1 QEVSLLLRSGGMPRT
16 AALISNVVFEKD
28 SDRRISTVST
38 HFSETEA
45 TETKTGEIINIIHD
59 ANMDGVRHLKDGNKF
74 VRTAWAAVIITFVIL
89 ALLQISLQIQFYYRN
104 PIATNVEVEYPN
116 NISFPAVA
124 ICNNNQFRL
133 TYITGA
139 WLMNRNMA
147 KEDFNSTLNVFERVL
162 LNAWDMDA
170 VSFLKKAAHTKSR
183 MIMGC
188 TWPNGS
194 SCHLSDFKPVWTV
207 TGLCWAI
214 NTNQENPF
222 SVSGS
227 GSGHGLRLLL
237 NVESYER
244 IEACSE
250 QFRTNRL
257 PGLKIVI
264 FNQTDVPETSLSGV
278 NVPAGHSMD
287 IPFKMQHRQKLTS
300 SSCIEETDLEKG
312 AVSNFSSPYNI
323 RTCSIRKYLAEIE
336 RVCECSFI
344 RLFDQRAISGLPL
357 CTVGDYFKCVG
368 AVIDRVRESG
378 RARKCLPPCETV
390 QFTAWQDMNRLPR
403 NLMPP
408 LIEEGEEEDEG
419 DVEEEDI
426 ENEFRTNEVNKDHI
440 TCDSNNI
447 WLTDKQVGRIKRE
460 AHRAFEKQSR
470 FQEDVRERTKRMIER
485 LRRAVTKVKNQRWGW
500 NSEDLLTPFERL
512 RNGSECFARLASRE
526 ESIFTQ
532 MNRPS
537 RNNEESTTR
546 NIHYLVDSR
555 SFERQPDRFKTIGA
569 LKEYYGQRVEDVLR
583 EGNYIIS
590 TMEKL
595 WSIFDSS
602 SYSSTITAD
611 LSRIDRIFELMN
623 QYESGGLQRR
633 VWAEKM
639 ESRQMRHF
647 FPEEFMDGWSVPILR
662 DLEKVLLKTI
672 SEIESVEW
680 QAVNKSI
687 EGETA
692 GKIGA
697 MLFFSSTDKKKAME
711 FEKLLL
717 DMYSCASE
725 EVKEESKEMLLQF
738 KRSMRE
744 LQSAYNNLFKKELP
758 DYLDLYE
765 FGDKFERENFAMVNI
780 FMHEMHLEHWR
791 QYETYSFWSLACDVG
806 GALGLFVGASL
817 LTIIEMI
824 YLCIKHGICSRKSAS
839 DAITWVRHA
848 SKRRKTRR
856 GVREVDESLYDEHA
870 NEKKR
875 SIWGTPPK
883 ITPIPEENDALLS
896 TDDPLTESSSES
908 AVQPLFSSN
917 QERQT
922 IL

>member
-1 QEVSLLLRSGGMPRT
+1 MKHRSLYGRMPRT
-16 AALISNVVFEKD
+16 AALITNVVFDKED
-28 SDRRISTVST
+28 DRRRISTVST
-38 HFSETEA
+38 HYSETEG
-45 TETKTGEIINIIHD
+45 TDTKTGEIINIIHD
-59 ANMDGVRHLKDGNKF
+59 ANMDGVRHLKDGNRF
-74 VRTAWAAVIITFVIL
+74 VRYAWGAVILTFVIL

-116 NISFPAVA
+116 NITFPAVA

-147 KEDFNSTLNVFERVL
+147 REDPNSTISVFERVL

-170 VSFLKKAAHTKSR
+170 VAFLKKAAHTKSR

-194 SCHLSDFKPVWTV
+194 SCHLSDFKPVWTM

-214 NTNQENPF
+214 NTNQEKPF

-227 GSGHGLRLLL
+227 GPGHGLRLLL

-264 FNQTDVPETSLSGV
+264 FNQTDVAETSLSGV

-287 IPFKMQHRQKLTS
+287 IPFKMQHRQKLATS
-300 SSCIEETDLEKG
+300 SCVEETEVEKE
-312 AVSNFSSPYNI
+312 AVSNFSSLYNI
-323 RTCSIRKYLAEIE
+323 RTCAIRKYLEEIE
-336 RVCECSFI
+336 RVCQCSFI
-344 RLFDQRAISGLPL
+344 RLFDQRASHDTPL
-357 CTVGDYFKCVG
+357 CTVGDYFKCVSSL
-368 AVIDRVRESG
+368 IDNVRESG
-378 RARKCLPPCETV
+378 TARKWCLPPCETV

-426 ENEFRTNEVNKDHI
+426 ENE
-440 TCDSNNI
+440 
-447 WLTDKQVGRIKRE
+447 VGRIKRE

-485 LRRAVTKVKNQRWGW
+485 LKRTVAKVKNEQWGW
-500 NSEDLLTPFERL
+500 HPDDLLTPYERL
-512 RNGSECFARLASRE
+512 MNESECFARLASR
-526 ESIFTQ
+526 
-532 MNRPS
+532 
-537 RNNEESTTR
+537 
-546 NIHYLVDSR
+546 LVDPS
-555 SFERQPDRFKTIGA
+555 SYERQPDRFKTIGG
-569 LKEYYGQRVEDVLR
+569 LKEYYGQKVEDVLR

-595 WSIFDSS
+595 WSIFDAS

-611 LSRIDRIFELMN
+611 LSRMDRIFELMN
-623 QYESGGLQRR
+623 QYENGGLQRR

-647 FPEEFMDGWSVPILR
+647 FPEEFMDGWSFPILR
-662 DLEKVLLKTI
+662 DLEKVLHKTI
-672 SEIESVEW
+672 SELESVEW
-680 QAVNKSI
+680 VAVNRSI
-687 EGETA
+687 QSGNA
-692 GKIGA
+692 GKMGA
-697 MLFFSSTDKKKAME
+697 TLFFSSSENEKAEE
-711 FEKLLL
+711 FEKLIL
-717 DMYSCASE
+717 DMYECATG
-725 EVKEESKEMLLQF
+725 EVKEESKKMLIEF
-738 KRSMRE
+738 KKTMRE

-758 DYLDLYE
+758 EYLELYE

-780 FMHEMHLEHWR
+780 FMHEIHLEHWR

-824 YLCIKHGICSRKSAS
+824 YLCIKHGICSRKTAN
-839 DAITWVRHA
+839 DAISWVRHA
-848 SKRRKTRR
+848 SMKRKGRR
-856 GVREVDESLYDEHA
+856 VVREVDESNDDDLA
-870 NEKKR
+870 NEKKK

-883 ITPIPEENDALLS
+883 ITSIPEETSLLS
-896 TDDPLTESSSES
+896 QDDPLTESISDSS
-908 AVQPLFSSN
+908 AQPLFAGKE
-917 QERQT
+917 ERHT